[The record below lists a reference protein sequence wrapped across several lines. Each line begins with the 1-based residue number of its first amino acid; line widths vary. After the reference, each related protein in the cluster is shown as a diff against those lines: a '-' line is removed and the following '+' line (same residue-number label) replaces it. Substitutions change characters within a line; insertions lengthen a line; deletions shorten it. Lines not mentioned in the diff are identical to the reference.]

1 VQRAGNFLF
10 HYYNF
15 FYNNLYYE
23 KSWLRII
30 YRWCH
35 LDELISQ
42 EVLPGCVRHKQ
53 DSEDTKVSHY
63 RQFDS
68 ELITVLTSSLYIV
81 GLVPT
86 LIASSMMRMFGRR
99 AS

>member
-1 VQRAGNFLF
+1 MKETKTSCLF
-10 HYYNF
+10 Q
-15 FYNNLYYE
+15 NLRDGIDCKDKE
-23 KSWLRII
+23 EG
-30 YRWCH
+30 
-35 LDELISQ
+35 D
-42 EVLPGCVRHKQ
+42 KQ

-68 ELITVLTSSLYIV
+68 KLITVLTSSLYIV
-81 GLVPT
+81 GLVPM